1 MNRESTKELI
11 KEYEARI
18 EVMKYFVDGGDVE
31 FKSNIKNA
39 EFELVLSPAW
49 NWNDGKYI
57 IQPSRAMIQAELK
70 NKRWWVG
77 SNSWNSDAYSKEEAE
92 KMANTLVNCDNCY
105 NCSYCSSC
113 SYCRYCSYCSDC
125 SDCRYCSSCI
135 DCRYCRYCSSCRYC
149 RYCSDC
155 SDCRSFESNPQRIT
169 SPILGSRK
177 SKTTCYW
184 DDKKEQI
191 VCGCFAGTM
200 EEFKAKVRKE
210 HGDNDYARGYF
221 KWIES
226 VELYKNSLS

>member
-113 SYCRYCSYCSDC
+113 SYC
-125 SDCRYCSSCI
+125 
-135 DCRYCRYCSSCRYC
+135 
-149 RYCSDC
+149 

-210 HGDNDYARGYF
+210 HGDNDYAKGYF